1 MTSLQDQGG
10 VFATRR
16 AFVLASGSPRRLELL
31 ASAGLSFQVA
41 ASGCEEPAPGA
52 GESPAA
58 YAVRMACDKARDV
71 AARFPDAV
79 VLGADTVVALG
90 DRIMGKPGGAA
101 DARAMLGA
109 LCGGWRAGMTRDAAV
124 RTHEVVTGCC
134 LLLPGGAAAPGDP
147 ALAARWATSTEVD
160 MGLQTDAVIASYVA
174 TGEPMD
180 KAGAY
185 AIQGQGAF
193 LVRSVRGSYT
203 NVVGLPLA
211 RVLEVLLS
219 WEVIAPRQGWE
230 IVHSR

>member
-1 MTSLQDQGG
+1 MTQGISQDG
-10 VFATRR
+10 VFVARQ
-16 AFVLASGSPRRLELL
+16 AFVLASGSPRRRELL
-31 ASAGLSFQVA
+31 ASAGLTFTVA
-41 ASGCEEPAPGA
+41 ASDCEEPAPMA

-58 YAVRMACDKARDV
+58 YAVRMACDKACDV
-71 AARFPDAV
+71 AARFPEAV

-90 DRIMGKPGGAA
+90 GRIMGKPVDAA

-109 LCGGWRAGMTRDAAV
+109 LCGGWAQGMSRDAAV

-134 LLLPGGAAAPGDP
+134 LLLPGGAARPDDAS
-147 ALAARWATSTEVD
+147 LAARWATSTEVD
-160 MGLQTDAVIASYVA
+160 MGLQAEAVIAAYVA

-193 LVRSVRGSYT
+193 LVRGVRGSYT

-211 RVLEVLLS
+211 RVLEVLQE
-219 WEVIAPRQGWE
+219 WRVVVPRRR
-230 IVHSR
+230 V